1 MYESHNG
8 FWGMFFMRAQSS
20 SIFTPV
26 QLLDFKII
34 VLYLDIQSAIW
45 SHILNAHKEETDNMG

>member
-1 MYESHNG
+1 
-8 FWGMFFMRAQSS
+8 MRTQSS

-34 VLYLDIQSAIW
+34 VLYLDIQSEIW

>member
-1 MYESHNG
+1 
-8 FWGMFFMRAQSS
+8 MRAQSS

-34 VLYLDIQSAIW
+34 VLYLDIQSEI
-45 SHILNAHKEETDNMG
+45 